1 MISVIEIGLSW
12 EQELIWLTFG
22 LGMTLALFQT
32 PGTIPDIRE
41 VLNILVTMGTNIS
54 AYIFQNQQ
62 GRSSGPHAVR
72 FCFRRKSYTLSNDTQ
87 GLSVSLGI
95 DSM

>member
-32 PGTIPDIRE
+32 LGTIPDIRE
-41 VLNILVTMGTNIS
+41 LNILVTMGANIS

-72 FCFRRKSYTLSNDTQ
+72 FCLRRKLYTLSNDTQ
-87 GLSVSLGI
+87 GISVSLGI